1 MLVRD
6 VFTSPVVA
14 VRPETTMREAVT
26 VLTENRFAMVPV
38 VDGDGHVVGVLSE
51 SDALRVAAQNPEV
64 IVSTAMTAPAVVAG
78 LDDEVGAVAERMLD
92 DRLRSM
98 PVVDGDVLIG
108 IVSRQDLLRTMVRR
122 DDVLAA
128 RVRFL
133 LDDYA
138 GHRRQWIVEVDS
150 GTAAIAG
157 NFADDA
163 EQRII
168 GALALSVPGVHR
180 VDITAHSLAAKRH
193 P

>member
-38 VDGDGHVVGVLSE
+38 VDESGHVVGVLSE
-51 SDALRVAAQNPEV
+51 SNALRAASRDPEFTVA
-64 IVSTAMTAPAVVAG
+64 STMTAPAVVAG
-78 LDDEVGAVAERMLD
+78 LDDEVGTVAERMLD

-98 PVVDGDVLIG
+98 PVVDNDRLIG

-138 GHRRQWIVEVDS
+138 GHRRQWNVEVDS
-150 GTAAIAG
+150 GRAAIAG
-157 NFADDA
+157 RFADDA
-163 EQRII
+163 EERII
-168 GALALSVPGVHR
+168 GALALSVPGVNR
-180 VDITAHSLAAKRH
+180 VDITANAL
-193 P
+193 

>member
-14 VRPETTMREAVT
+14 VRPATTMREAVT

-38 VDGDGHVVGVLSE
+38 VDDDGIVIGVLSE
-51 SDALRVAAQNPEV
+51 SDALRAASRDPQVTVA
-64 IVSTAMTAPAVVAG
+64 TAMTAPAMVAG
-78 LDDEVGAVAERMLD
+78 LDDEVGVVAERMLD
-92 DRLRSM
+92 ERLRSM
-98 PVVDGDVLIG
+98 PVIDGDVLIG

-138 GHRRQWIVEVDS
+138 GHRRHWNVAVDS
-150 GTAAIAG
+150 GAAAIAG
-157 NFADDA
+157 SFADDA

-180 VDITAHSLAAKRH
+180 VDITANELL
-193 P
+193 

>member
-6 VFTSPVVA
+6 IFTTPVVA

-38 VDGDGHVVGVLSE
+38 VDESGHVVGVFSE
-51 SDALRVAAQNPEV
+51 SDALRAASQDPGV
-64 IVSTAMTAPAVVAG
+64 TVSKTMTSPAVVAG
-78 LDDEVGAVAERMLD
+78 LDDEVGTVAERMLD

-98 PVVDGDVLIG
+98 PVVDNDMLIG

-138 GHRRQWIVEVDS
+138 GHRRQWSVEVDS
-150 GTAAIAG
+150 GRAAIAG
-157 NFADDA
+157 RFADDA
-163 EQRII
+163 EERII
-168 GALALSVPGVHR
+168 GALALSVPGVSR
-180 VDITAHSLAAKRH
+180 VDITANAL
-193 P
+193 